1 MAIAGL
7 SRVDFPEA
15 AALKSLCR
23 IYTHQVTIMSVA
35 HLDGSPYTAA
45 MMSHATALRIAAAT
59 ISLICVGAIPVA
71 WAQDASAWEGE
82 LHAAARLIAGAARHS
97 AETTWQ
103 RAGIEIRLDPGW
115 KTYWRYP
122 GDSGVPP
129 TLDFDASENV
139 KSVTTLW
146 PAPQRFS
153 DGAGGHSI
161 GYHDDVVLPLRI
173 VLKDA
178 TKPASLHVKLGYAV
192 CGNLCVPAQADLG
205 LIVSGKPNAEEPTLV
220 GAEARVPRRIPLG
233 ASTGPGG
240 GLSIRSVHREAVGTH
255 ERVVVDVAAPDGAPV
270 DLFVEGPTPDWA
282 LPLPEPDRPAP
293 DGMSGIRRFA
303 FDLDGLPPGA
313 RAAGATLTLTA
324 VSPADA
330 IEVEAH
336 LD

>member
-1 MAIAGL
+1 
-7 SRVDFPEA
+7 
-15 AALKSLCR
+15 
-23 IYTHQVTIMSVA
+23 MSVA
-35 HLDGSPYTAA
+35 HLDRSPYTAA
-45 MMSHATALRIAAAT
+45 MMPHTAAQRLTAAT
-59 ISLICVGAIPVA
+59 ISLICVGAIPTA
-71 WAQDASAWEGE
+71 RAQDASAWEGE
-82 LHAAARLIAGAARHS
+82 LHAAARLIAGAASHS

-161 GYHDDVVLPLRI
+161 GYHGDVVLPLRI
-173 VLKDA
+173 VPKDA
-178 TKPASLHVKLGYAV
+178 TKPASLHVKLGFAV
-192 CGNLCVPAQADLG
+192 CGKLCVPAQADLG
-205 LIVSGKPNAEEPTLV
+205 LIVSGKPSAEEPALV
-220 GAEARVPRRIPLG
+220 AAEARVPRRIPLG

-240 GLSIRSVHREAVGTH
+240 GLSIRSVHREAVGTREH
-255 ERVVVDVAAPDGAPV
+255 VVVDVAAPDGAPV
-270 DLFVEGPTPDWA
+270 DLLVEGPTPDWA
-282 LPLPEPDRPAP
+282 LPLPEPDHPAP
-293 DGMSGIRRFA
+293 NGAPGIRRFK